1 MAKLTSDPTTFATD
15 FFKADDEDAVM
26 LGDPILDNMMTA
38 LISLGAEVWTN
49 RRRVKVLERVLEDK
63 GVTAQMIEAYMPT
76 DDEASAWQTERD
88 AFIRRTFGSL
98 SRTGSKPLDAAA
110 PTDSEERS

>member
-1 MAKLTSDPTTFATD
+1 MAKLTSDPTTFDTD
-15 FFKADDEDAVM
+15 FIKADDEDAVM

-63 GVTAQMIEAYMPT
+63 GVSAEMIESYMPT

-98 SRTGSKPLDAAA
+98 SRRGGKPIDAAHPSA
-110 PTDSEERS
+110 PQNRS